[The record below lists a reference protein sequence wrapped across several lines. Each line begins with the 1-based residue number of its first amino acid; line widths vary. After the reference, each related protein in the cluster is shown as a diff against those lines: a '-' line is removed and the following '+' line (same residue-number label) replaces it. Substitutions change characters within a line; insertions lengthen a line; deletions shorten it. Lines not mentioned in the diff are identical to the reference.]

1 MKYWAVEPA
10 VSSLAPTERVMTQR
24 VRPSLE
30 SVRGKRSGHS
40 HTAACEPM
48 PWPKSLAWLQALRSV
63 ERKRETRSP
72 AETIMIQA
80 LESSCQKTLGSRKSL
95 RPSLGMTGLPEKR
108 RQVRPRS
115 LE

>member
-40 HTAACEPM
+40 HTAAWEPM
-48 PWPKSLAWLQALRSV
+48 SWPKSLAWVQALRSV
-63 ERKRETRSP
+63 ERNRETWSP
-72 AETIMIQA
+72 AETIMTQA

-108 RQVRPRS
+108 CQERPRS